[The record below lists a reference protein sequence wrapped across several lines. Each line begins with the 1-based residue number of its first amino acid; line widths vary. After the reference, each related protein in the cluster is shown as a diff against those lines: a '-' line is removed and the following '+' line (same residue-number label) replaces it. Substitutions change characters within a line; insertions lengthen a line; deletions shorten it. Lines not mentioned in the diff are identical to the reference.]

1 MSGSRGRGEDFLPS
15 TSSGCPPVTVCAHN
29 RPVTPQELRDLTAAI
44 EAGLIARSEN
54 GDYPAYKQHR
64 KALLDEPALAE
75 HIPGF
80 VKLSPDLDIA
90 FGHMRRHA
98 SGSGSWER
106 RRQYVRD
113 NFRALHEAIDRMES
127 TGTLL
132 VSDRIEEISVESA
145 QRQFSRALALVEQD
159 PASALTKAATALA
172 DVCKHILDTDG
183 VSYSSTVDLP
193 PLIRLTARTH
203 LNLEAELG
211 IPAFS
216 GINNQAAFI
225 AEVRNRHGDAHPLPE
240 PVPEVAEH
248 AVVTASSLAIMLLKH
263 WQRQRNT
270 R

>member
-1 MSGSRGRGEDFLPS
+1 
-15 TSSGCPPVTVCAHN
+15 
-29 RPVTPQELRDLTAAI
+29 
-44 EAGLIARSEN
+44 
-54 GDYPAYKQHR
+54 
-64 KALLDEPALAE
+64 
-75 HIPGF
+75 
-80 VKLSPDLDIA
+80 
-90 FGHMRRHA
+90 
-98 SGSGSWER
+98 
-106 RRQYVRD
+106 
-113 NFRALHEAIDRMES
+113 MES
-127 TGTLL
+127 AGTLL

-183 VSYSSTVDLP
+183 VSYSSTIDLP
-193 PLIRLTARTH
+193 PLVRLTARTH

-216 GINNQAAFI
+216 GINNQAAFV

-248 AVVTASSLAIMLLKH
+248 AVVTASSLAIMFLKH
-263 WQRQRNT
+263 WQRQRNS